1 MLAPRPEPVWL
12 LIAVAK
18 GATRA
23 SHGLSAGAGPQLRY
37 EGSAAICT
45 GST

>member
-12 LIAVAK
+12 LVAVAR

-23 SHGLSAGAGPQLRY
+23 SHGLPAGAWPELRY